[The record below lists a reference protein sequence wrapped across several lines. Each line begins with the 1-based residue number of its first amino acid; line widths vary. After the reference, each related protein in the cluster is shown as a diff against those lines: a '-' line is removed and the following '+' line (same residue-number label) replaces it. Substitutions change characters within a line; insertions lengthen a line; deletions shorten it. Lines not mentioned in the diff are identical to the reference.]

1 MHVIHIHTPCCTG
14 ALGEPTDFN
23 HMAACRSALRGFPWG
38 ARTVSYWL
46 PGLQKKMKKLS
57 SPIMRFHP
65 DAHEVIY
72 LNNES
77 WTLRKITIL
86 KLGRLY
92 AFLHWVAPK
101 GRNTEDN
108 SAWKLRI

>member
-1 MHVIHIHTPCCTG
+1 
-14 ALGEPTDFN
+14 
-23 HMAACRSALRGFPWG
+23 
-38 ARTVSYWL
+38 
-46 PGLQKKMKKLS
+46 
-57 SPIMRFHP
+57 MRFHP